1 MTPLLP
7 KGAFSGLVVW
17 ITGASSGIGKEMAL
31 MLAERGARLV
41 LSSRRKESLEKVA
54 EECRKHNSDAQVKIV
69 VLDLN
74 DMPSLASK
82 AKEAAES
89 FGEAVDVMIN
99 NGGVGT
105 RAVAR
110 ESSVG
115 VDEYLIQVDYLSHV
129 CLTKSV
135 LPGMEQKSDARIINM
150 GSIASKMG
158 VPARTA
164 YCGAKH
170 ALVGFMEALRGE
182 CILHGHDHIHVLN
195 AIVGSTDTPLPL
207 AAVTDVSGSTIET
220 FGEADKNI
228 SNGMS
233 VVCDGTHFVGV
244 LPQDSG
250 RVLVGEGQR
259 TGGTIHSSVSSAD
272 RTQTVAAVFGEAIY
286 GDEGK
291 EERRLGNRIITS
303 FVTPPSKN
311 HVPHH
316 ANSCCCLHRCV
327 RHPLGPFGVGDT
339 RY

>member
-233 VVCDGTHFVGV
+233 VEFVTERILSVSYHKTVDECWLAKGKELV
-244 LPQDSG
+244 ALYIRQYLPQTALKLLLRSLG
-250 RVLVGEGQR
+250 KQY
-259 TGGTIHSSVSSAD
+259 
-272 RTQTVAAVFGEAIY
+272 TVTK
-286 GDEGK
+286 GK
-291 EERRLGNRIITS
+291 
-303 FVTPPSKN
+303 KK
-311 HVPHH
+311 
-316 ANSCCCLHRCV
+316 
-327 RHPLGPFGVGDT
+327 DD
-339 RY
+339 